1 MLTLMNNFDN
11 FEVMLHG
18 KDIRLVVH
26 NGEQA
31 LNELKRSLDY
41 IEKLRDRLKAK
52 EEDKILNDLNSLSIG
67 LKMVESRV
75 DEIYRIHHALYHDI
89 LRQQGE

>member
-1 MLTLMNNFDN
+1 MTDFDD
-11 FEVMLHG
+11 FEVTLYG

-31 LNELKRSLDY
+31 LNELQRSLDY

-52 EEDKILNDLNSLSIG
+52 EEDKTLNDLNSLFVE

>member
-1 MLTLMNNFDN
+1 MTNFDD
-11 FEVMLHG
+11 FEVTLYG

-31 LNELKRSLDY
+31 LAELQRSLEY
-41 IEKLRDRLKAK
+41 TEKLRDQLKVK
-52 EEDKILNDLNSLSIG
+52 EEDTILNDLNSLFVG
-67 LKMVESRV
+67 LKMVESKV
-75 DEIYRIHHALYHDI
+75 DEIYRIHHTLYHDI

>member
-1 MLTLMNNFDN
+1 MSDFDD
-11 FEVMLHG
+11 FEVMLYG

-31 LNELKRSLDY
+31 LNELQRSLDH

-52 EEDKILNDLNSLSIG
+52 EEILNDLNSLFVG
-67 LKMVESRV
+67 LKMVESKV
-75 DEIYRIHHALYHDI
+75 DEIYHIYHALYHDI
-89 LRQQGE
+89 LRRQGE

>member
-1 MLTLMNNFDN
+1 MTDFDD
-11 FEVMLHG
+11 FEVTLYG

-31 LNELKRSLDY
+31 LNELQRSLDY

-52 EEDKILNDLNSLSIG
+52 EEDEIHNDLNSLFVE

>member
-26 NGEQA
+26 NGEQV
-31 LNELKRSLDY
+31 LIELQRSLDY
-41 IEKLRDRLKAK
+41 IEELRHQLKAK
-52 EEDKILNDLNSLSIG
+52 EEDKILNDLNSLFG
-67 LKMVESRV
+67 ELKMVESKV
-75 DEIYRIHHALYHDI
+75 DEIYRIHHTLYHDI

>member
-1 MLTLMNNFDN
+1 MTDFDD
-11 FEVMLHG
+11 FEVTLYG

-31 LNELKRSLDY
+31 LNELQHSLDF

-52 EEDKILNDLNSLSIG
+52 EEDKILNDLNSLFVE
-67 LKMVESRV
+67 LKMVESKV

>member
-1 MLTLMNNFDN
+1 MTDFDD
-11 FEVMLHG
+11 FEVTLYG
-18 KDIRLVVH
+18 KDIRLFVH

-31 LNELKRSLDY
+31 LNELQRSLDY

-52 EEDKILNDLNSLSIG
+52 EEDKILNDLNSLFVE
-67 LKMVESRV
+67 LKMVESKV

>member
-1 MLTLMNNFDN
+1 MTDFDD
-11 FEVMLHG
+11 FEVTLYG

-31 LNELKRSLDY
+31 LDELQRSLEY
-41 IEKLRDRLKAK
+41 TEKLRDQLKVK
-52 EEDKILNDLNSLSIG
+52 EEDRILNDLNSLFVG
-67 LKMVESRV
+67 LKMVECKV
-75 DEIYRIHHALYHDI
+75 DEIYRIYHTLYHDI

>member
-1 MLTLMNNFDN
+1 MTDFDD
-11 FEVMLHG
+11 FEVTLYG

-31 LNELKRSLDY
+31 LAELQRSLEY
-41 IEKLRDRLKAK
+41 TEKLRDQLKVK
-52 EEDKILNDLNSLSIG
+52 EEDTILNDLNSLFVG
-67 LKMVESRV
+67 LKMVESKV
-75 DEIYRIHHALYHDI
+75 DEIYRIHHTLYHDI

>member
-1 MLTLMNNFDN
+1 MTYFDD
-11 FEVMLHG
+11 FEVTLYG

-31 LNELKRSLDY
+31 LNELQRSLDH

-52 EEDKILNDLNSLSIG
+52 EEILNDLNSLFVG
-67 LKMVESRV
+67 LKMVESKV
-75 DEIYRIHHALYHDI
+75 DEIYRIYHALYHDI
-89 LRQQGE
+89 LRRQGE

>member
-26 NGEQA
+26 NGEQV
-31 LNELKRSLDY
+31 LNELQRSLDY
-41 IEKLRDRLKAK
+41 IEELRHQLKAK
-52 EEDKILNDLNSLSIG
+52 E
-67 LKMVESRV
+67 
-75 DEIYRIHHALYHDI
+75 
-89 LRQQGE
+89 

>member
-1 MLTLMNNFDN
+1 MTDFDD
-11 FEVMLHG
+11 FEVTLYG

-31 LNELKRSLDY
+31 LGELQRSLEY
-41 IEKLRDRLKAK
+41 TEKLRDRLKVK
-52 EEDKILNDLNSLSIG
+52 EEDRILNDLNSIFVG
-67 LKMVESRV
+67 LKMVESKV
-75 DEIYRIHHALYHDI
+75 EEIYRIYHTLYHDI

>member
-1 MLTLMNNFDN
+1 MSYFDD
-11 FEVMLHG
+11 FEVTLYG

-31 LNELKRSLDY
+31 LNELQRSLDH

-52 EEDKILNDLNSLSIG
+52 EEILNDLNSLFVG
-67 LKMVESRV
+67 LKMVESKV
-75 DEIYRIHHALYHDI
+75 DEIYRIYHALYHDI
-89 LRQQGE
+89 LRRQGE

>member
-1 MLTLMNNFDN
+1 MTDFDDFQVTLY
-11 FEVMLHG
+11 G
-18 KDIRLVVH
+18 KDIRLVVN

-31 LNELKRSLDY
+31 LNELQRSLGY

-52 EEDKILNDLNSLSIG
+52 EEDKILNDLNSLSVG
-67 LKMVESRV
+67 LKMVESKV

>member
-1 MLTLMNNFDN
+1 MTNFDD
-11 FEVMLHG
+11 FEVTLYG

-31 LNELKRSLDY
+31 LAELQRSLEY
-41 IEKLRDRLKAK
+41 TEKLRDQLKVK
-52 EEDKILNDLNSLSIG
+52 EEDTIRNDLNSLFVG
-67 LKMVESRV
+67 LKMVESKV
-75 DEIYRIHHALYHDI
+75 DEIYRIHHTLYHDI